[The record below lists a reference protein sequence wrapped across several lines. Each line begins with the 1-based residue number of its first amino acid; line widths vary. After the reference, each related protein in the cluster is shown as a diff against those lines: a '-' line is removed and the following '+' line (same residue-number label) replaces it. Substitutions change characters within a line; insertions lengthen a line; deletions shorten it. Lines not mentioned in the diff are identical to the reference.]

1 MHAFDEKEPLA
12 LCGLA
17 DDLTSGSQPDPA
29 HLRQQVGGQARGE
42 RGRQRAE
49 RGAAQQRRG
58 ERGQPDLNL
67 VRVSVMVGVWAWV
80 RVNMSVRVRVRT
92 RVKVR
97 V

>member
-1 MHAFDEKEPLA
+1 MGRRGGRRAEGAGGTGGPEGQREGGGVHAFDEKEPLA

-49 RGAAQQRRG
+49 RGAA
-58 ERGQPDLNL
+58 
-67 VRVSVMVGVWAWV
+67 
-80 RVNMSVRVRVRT
+80 
-92 RVKVR
+92 
-97 V
+97 